1 MGKIGLIF
9 WIAVGIFSVLLMYAC
24 AVVAHD
30 ADEREEEEWRKHH

>member
-1 MGKIGLIF
+1 MGKIAAIF

-30 ADEREEEEWRKHH
+30 ADEREEEWRKHH